1 MAMSG
6 VGRVIT
12 DSYTRTAIVLH
23 WMTAALIVSAF
34 GLGSYLEDLPLSP
47 TKLRLFS
54 YHKWI
59 GVTVFLLAV
68 IRFSWRVFHP
78 APPLPEKMPA
88 WERLA
93 ARSSHFMLY
102 CLMFVIPVSGW
113 LTSSAHGFQT
123 VYFGVLPLPDL
134 VEKSKETAKLLD
146 EVHEVLNSGLLLL
159 VMGHAAAALK
169 HHFIDKDDVLMRM
182 LRLWRGQR

>member
-1 MAMSG
+1 M
-6 VGRVIT
+6 VINDMGGTVT
-12 DSYTRTAIVLH
+12 DSYTRTSIVLH

-34 GLGSYLEDLPLSP
+34 GLGSYMEDLPLSP

-59 GVTVFLLAV
+59 GVTVFLLA
-68 IRFSWRVFHP
+68 ISRLSWRAFHP

-93 ARSSHFMLY
+93 AKSSHFLLY
-102 CLMFVIPVSGW
+102 CLMFIIPVSGW

-134 VEKSKETAKLLD
+134 VEKNKETAEILD
-146 EVHEVLNSGLLLL
+146 EVHELLNNGLLLL
-159 VMGHAAAALK
+159 VLGHAGAALK

-182 LRLWRGQR
+182 LRIKKS